1 MGTGPLVEFVLPM
14 SWQESD
20 MTGVVVG
27 LDLERTKV
35 VDFSTFLFMDTEK
48 ITFKR
53 PVLESDMAGF
63 VKPYTA
69 VVSCW

>member
-1 MGTGPLVEFVLPM
+1 
-14 SWQESD
+14 

-27 LDLERTKV
+27 LDFERTKV
-35 VDFSTFLFMDTEK
+35 VDFSTYLFMDTEK

-63 VKPYTA
+63 VKPYTPA
-69 VVSCW
+69 VSIFEYGYYNLRIRNNRR